1 MNRLEEFQVRFSD
14 KSKLVFD
21 YTVDWIEWSA
31 KKNLAI
37 AEDLAEFTVSQLRL
51 PVEAGGLADY
61 RHSLRDAYGEF
72 GGVLKHHGE
81 DYVARLKDVPA
92 EVRDIFVPKQ
102 AVKKVAPKP
111 VAAKPKVAKP
121 KAAKPK
127 AAKPKVAKPKA
138 AKPKA
143 AKPKAA
149 KPKAAKPKAAARKVK
164 ATPAGAAT
172 TV

>member
-1 MNRLEEFQVRFSD
+1 MNRLEEFQARVNDRS
-14 KSKLVFD
+14 KSVFD

-37 AEDLAEFTVSQLRL
+37 AEDVTEFTVSQLRL
-51 PVEAGGLADY
+51 PVEADGLADY

-92 EVRDIFVPKQ
+92 EVRGIF
-102 AVKKVAPKP
+102 APKKASRK
-111 VAAKPKVAKP
+111 AAPKPKVAKT
-121 KAAKPK
+121 
-127 AAKPKVAKPKA
+127 KA

-149 KPKAAKPKAAARKVK
+149 KPKAAGSKAAPASKAK
-164 ATPAGAAT
+164 ATPATADT
-172 TV
+172 TA